1 MIMNIFQFTIKECSI
16 KIATIQR
23 TGRLFLM
30 EVMENNFTKE
40 MSSGRGLDICAAQKL
55 VIILIGL
62 S

>member
-1 MIMNIFQFTIKECSI
+1 
-16 KIATIQR
+16 
-23 TGRLFLM
+23 M

-55 VIILIGL
+55 VMGFSEIILVEGL